1 MTLLFVTIVIPKN
14 KSIME
19 YPTLRFVFDRKKVAT
34 KEKKGLVQI
43 EVCSE
48 RKRKWIGTGVKVY
61 ADQWDDKR
69 KVTARPDSLDL
80 NMKLDLMMSNILE
93 YVNSLIRRKVPF
105 DFESLDVF
113 LKNSSESDSF
123 IDFIVRRT
131 DERKDRAE
139 GTIKHYRTLVKVLE
153 DFGRINYF
161 HDLTRSNITM
171 FDDYLRSK
179 GIKDTTVYGY
189 HKNMKAYINEAIRF
203 GIISENPYVGLKI
216 NRGKSDKRKY
226 LTYEEMRR
234 MERCRITD
242 PSVNRVRDLFLFQ
255 CYTGLAYSDLYK
267 FDFASDV
274 ERRGNK
280 FIIADRRVKTN
291 EDYFIVLLSPAMD
304 ILKKYDFDLPVIS
317 NQKYNDYLKVAA
329 SFAKIDKNLTT
340 HCARHTFAVFALN
353 NGVPME
359 VVSKMLGHTNIK
371 TTQIYAKVL
380 NTEVEKGFDVL
391 ERKMKV

>member
-1 MTLLFVTIVIPKN
+1 MIPKN

-139 GTIKHYRTLVKVLE
+139 GTIKHYRTLAKVLE

-203 GIISENPYVGLKI
+203 GIISENPYMGLKI

-267 FDFASDV
+267 FDFAIDV

-280 FIIADRRVKTN
+280 FIIADRSVKTN
-291 EDYFIVLLSPAMD
+291 EDYFIVLLSPAME
-304 ILKKYDFDLPVIS
+304 ILRKYDFDLPVIS

>member
-1 MTLLFVTIVIPKN
+1 MIPKN

-93 YVNSLIRRKVPF
+93 YVNSLIRRKVSF

-216 NRGKSDKRKY
+216 NRGKSDKRRY

>member
-1 MTLLFVTIVIPKN
+1 MIPKN

-139 GTIKHYRTLVKVLE
+139 GTIKHYRTLAKVLE

-203 GIISENPYVGLKI
+203 GIISENPYMGLKI

-304 ILKKYDFDLPVIS
+304 ILRRYDFDLPVIS
-317 NQKYNDYLKVAA
+317 NQKYNAYLKVAA
-329 SFAKIDKNLTT
+329 SFAKIDKSLTT

-353 NGVPME
+353 NGVPIE

-380 NTEVEKGFDVL
+380 NTEVERGFDVL

>member
-1 MTLLFVTIVIPKN
+1 MYK
-14 KSIME
+14 
-19 YPTLRFVFDRKKVAT
+19 RQRKKVAT

-291 EDYFIVLLSPAMD
+291 EDYFIVLLSPAME
-304 ILKKYDFDLPVIS
+304 ILRKYDFDLPVIS

>member
-1 MTLLFVTIVIPKN
+1 MIPKN

-267 FDFASDV
+267 FDFAIDV

-291 EDYFIVLLSPAMD
+291 EDYFIVLLSPAME
-304 ILKKYDFDLPVIS
+304 ILRKYDFDLPVIS

>member
-1 MTLLFVTIVIPKN
+1 
-14 KSIME
+14 ME

-139 GTIKHYRTLVKVLE
+139 GTIKHYRTLVKVW
-153 DFGRINYF
+153 RI
-161 HDLTRSNITM
+161 LGGSITFM
-171 FDDYLRSK
+171 
-179 GIKDTTVYGY
+179 I
-189 HKNMKAYINEAIRF
+189 
-203 GIISENPYVGLKI
+203 
-216 NRGKSDKRKY
+216 
-226 LTYEEMRR
+226 
-234 MERCRITD
+234 
-242 PSVNRVRDLFLFQ
+242 
-255 CYTGLAYSDLYK
+255 
-267 FDFASDV
+267 
-274 ERRGNK
+274 
-280 FIIADRRVKTN
+280 
-291 EDYFIVLLSPAMD
+291 
-304 ILKKYDFDLPVIS
+304 
-317 NQKYNDYLKVAA
+317 
-329 SFAKIDKNLTT
+329 
-340 HCARHTFAVFALN
+340 
-353 NGVPME
+353 
-359 VVSKMLGHTNIK
+359 
-371 TTQIYAKVL
+371 
-380 NTEVEKGFDVL
+380 
-391 ERKMKV
+391 

>member
-1 MTLLFVTIVIPKN
+1 MIPKN

-69 KVTARPDSLDL
+69 KVSARPDSLDL

-291 EDYFIVLLSPAMD
+291 EDYLIVLLSPAMD

>member
-1 MTLLFVTIVIPKN
+1 MIPKN

-105 DFESLDVF
+105 DFESFDVF

-139 GTIKHYRTLVKVLE
+139 GTIKHYRTLVKALE

-179 GIKDTTVYGY
+179 DIKDTTVYGY

-234 MERCRITD
+234 MERCCITD

>member
-1 MTLLFVTIVIPKN
+1 MIPKN

-291 EDYFIVLLSPAMD
+291 EDYFIVLLSPAME
-304 ILKKYDFDLPVIS
+304 ILRKYDFDLPVIS

>member
-1 MTLLFVTIVIPKN
+1 MIPKN

-291 EDYFIVLLSPAMD
+291 EDYFIVLLSPAME
-304 ILKKYDFDLPVIS
+304 ILRQYDFDLPVIS

>member
-1 MTLLFVTIVIPKN
+1 MIPK
-14 KSIME
+14 KQTIME

-69 KVTARPDSLDL
+69 KVTARPDSLGL
-80 NMKLDLMMSNILE
+80 NMKLDLMMSNVLE

-105 DFESLDVF
+105 DFESFDVF

>member
-1 MTLLFVTIVIPKN
+1 MIPKN

-234 MERCRITD
+234 MGRCRITD

-291 EDYFIVLLSPAMD
+291 EDYFIVLLSPAME
-304 ILKKYDFDLPVIS
+304 ILRKYDFDLPVIS

>member
-1 MTLLFVTIVIPKN
+1 MIPKN

-69 KVTARPDSLDL
+69 KVSARPDSLDL

-139 GTIKHYRTLVKVLE
+139 GTIKHYRTLVKVLV

>member
-1 MTLLFVTIVIPKN
+1 MIPKN

-61 ADQWDDKR
+61 VDQWDDKR
-69 KVTARPDSLDL
+69 KVSARPDSLDL

-291 EDYFIVLLSPAMD
+291 EDYFIVLLSPAME
-304 ILKKYDFDLPVIS
+304 ILRKYDFDLPVIS

>member
-1 MTLLFVTIVIPKN
+1 MIPKN

-69 KVTARPDSLDL
+69 KVSARPDSLDL

-234 MERCRITD
+234 MERCRIAD

>member
-1 MTLLFVTIVIPKN
+1 MIPKN

-69 KVTARPDSLDL
+69 KVSARPDSLDL
-80 NMKLDLMMSNILE
+80 NMKQDLMMSNILE

-291 EDYFIVLLSPAMD
+291 EDYFIVLLSPAME
-304 ILKKYDFDLPVIS
+304 ILRKYDFDLPVIS

>member
-1 MTLLFVTIVIPKN
+1 MIPKN

-69 KVTARPDSLDL
+69 KVSARPDSLDL

-139 GTIKHYRTLVKVLE
+139 GTIKHYRTLAKVLE

-203 GIISENPYVGLKI
+203 GIISENPYMGLKI

-304 ILKKYDFDLPVIS
+304 ILRRYDFDLPVIS
-317 NQKYNDYLKVAA
+317 NQKYNAYLKVAA
-329 SFAKIDKNLTT
+329 SFAKIDKSLTT

-353 NGVPME
+353 NGVPIE

-380 NTEVEKGFDVL
+380 NTEVERGFDVL

>member
-1 MTLLFVTIVIPKN
+1 MIPKN

-179 GIKDTTVYGY
+179 GIKDATVYGY

>member
-1 MTLLFVTIVIPKN
+1 MIPKN

-69 KVTARPDSLDL
+69 KVSARPDSLDL

-203 GIISENPYVGLKI
+203 GIISENPYVALKI

-291 EDYFIVLLSPAMD
+291 EDYFIVLLSPAME
-304 ILKKYDFDLPVIS
+304 ILRKYDFDLPVIS

>member
-1 MTLLFVTIVIPKN
+1 MIPKN

-113 LKNSSESDSF
+113 LKNSSESYSF

-203 GIISENPYVGLKI
+203 GIISENPYVGFKI

-291 EDYFIVLLSPAMD
+291 EDYFIVLLSPAME
-304 ILKKYDFDLPVIS
+304 ILRKYDFDLPVIS

>member
-1 MTLLFVTIVIPKN
+1 MIPKN

-291 EDYFIVLLSPAMD
+291 EDYFIVLLSPAME
-304 ILKKYDFDLPVIS
+304 ILRKYDFYLPVIS

>member
-1 MTLLFVTIVIPKN
+1 MIPKN

-139 GTIKHYRTLVKVLE
+139 GTIKHYRTLVKVLV

-291 EDYFIVLLSPAMD
+291 EDYFIVLLSPAME
-304 ILKKYDFDLPVIS
+304 ILRKYDFDLPVIS

>member
-1 MTLLFVTIVIPKN
+1 MIPKN

-291 EDYFIVLLSPAMD
+291 EDYFIVLLSPAME
-304 ILKKYDFDLPVIS
+304 ILRKYDFDLPVIN

>member
-1 MTLLFVTIVIPKN
+1 MIPKN

-291 EDYFIVLLSPAMD
+291 EDYFIVLLSPAME
-304 ILKKYDFDLPVIS
+304 ILRKYDFNLPVIS

>member
-1 MTLLFVTIVIPKN
+1 MIPKN

-69 KVTARPDSLDL
+69 KVSARPDSLDL

-255 CYTGLAYSDLYK
+255 CYTGLAYSDLSK

-291 EDYFIVLLSPAMD
+291 EDYFIVLLSPAME
-304 ILKKYDFDLPVIS
+304 ILRKYDFDLPVIS

>member
-1 MTLLFVTIVIPKN
+1 MIPKN

-69 KVTARPDSLDL
+69 KVSARPDSLDL

-153 DFGRINYF
+153 DFGMINYF

-291 EDYFIVLLSPAMD
+291 EDYFIVLLSPAME
-304 ILKKYDFDLPVIS
+304 ILRKYDFDLPVIS

>member
-1 MTLLFVTIVIPKN
+1 MIPKN

-131 DERKDRAE
+131 DERKDRSE
-139 GTIKHYRTLVKVLE
+139 GTIKHYRTLVKALE
-153 DFGRINYF
+153 DFGMINYF

-234 MERCRITD
+234 MERCLITD

>member
-1 MTLLFVTIVIPKN
+1 MIPKN

-69 KVTARPDSLDL
+69 KVSARPDSLDL

-203 GIISENPYVGLKI
+203 GIISENPYVGIKI

>member
-1 MTLLFVTIVIPKN
+1 MIPKN

-105 DFESLDVF
+105 DFESFDVF

-139 GTIKHYRTLVKVLE
+139 GTIKHYRTLVKALE

-171 FDDYLRSK
+171 FDNYLRSK

>member
-1 MTLLFVTIVIPKN
+1 MIPKN

-93 YVNSLIRRKVPF
+93 YVNTLIRRKVPF

-291 EDYFIVLLSPAMD
+291 EDYFIVLLSPAME
-304 ILKKYDFDLPVIS
+304 ILRKYDFDLPVIS

>member
-1 MTLLFVTIVIPKN
+1 MIPKN

-139 GTIKHYRTLVKVLE
+139 GTIKHYRTLVRVLE

-291 EDYFIVLLSPAMD
+291 EDYFIVLLSPAME
-304 ILKKYDFDLPVIS
+304 ILRKYDFDLPVIS

>member
-1 MTLLFVTIVIPKN
+1 MIPKN
-14 KSIME
+14 KSIVE

-267 FDFASDV
+267 FDFAIDV

-291 EDYFIVLLSPAMD
+291 EDYFIVLLSPAME
-304 ILKKYDFDLPVIS
+304 ILRKYDFDLPVIS

>member
-1 MTLLFVTIVIPKN
+1 MIPKN

-203 GIISENPYVGLKI
+203 GITSENPYVGLKI

>member
-1 MTLLFVTIVIPKN
+1 MITKN

-291 EDYFIVLLSPAMD
+291 EDYFIVLLSPAME
-304 ILKKYDFDLPVIS
+304 ILRKYDFDLPVIS

>member
-1 MTLLFVTIVIPKN
+1 MIPKN

-291 EDYFIVLLSPAMD
+291 EDYFIVLLSPAME
-304 ILKKYDFDLPVIS
+304 ILRKYDFDLPVIS

-359 VVSKMLGHTNIK
+359 SVSKMLGHTNIK

>member
-1 MTLLFVTIVIPKN
+1 MIPKN

-69 KVTARPDSLDL
+69 KVSARPDSLDL

>member
-1 MTLLFVTIVIPKN
+1 MIPKN
-14 KSIME
+14 KSIVE

-69 KVTARPDSLDL
+69 KVSARPDSLDL

-291 EDYFIVLLSPAMD
+291 EDYFIVLLSPAME
-304 ILKKYDFDLPVIS
+304 ILRKYDFDLPVIS

>member
-1 MTLLFVTIVIPKN
+1 MIPKN

-80 NMKLDLMMSNILE
+80 NMKLDLMMSIILE

>member
-1 MTLLFVTIVIPKN
+1 MIPKN

-61 ADQWDDKR
+61 ADQWDEKR

-280 FIIADRRVKTN
+280 FIIADRRIKTN